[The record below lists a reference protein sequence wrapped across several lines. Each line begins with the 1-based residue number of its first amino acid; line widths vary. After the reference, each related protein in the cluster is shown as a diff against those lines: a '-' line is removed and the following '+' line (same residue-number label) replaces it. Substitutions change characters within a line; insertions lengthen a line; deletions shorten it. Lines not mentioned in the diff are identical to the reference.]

1 MLAVTILG
9 NNSALPAFDRHPT
22 AQIITMEDQIFLVD
36 CGEGTQM
43 QMAKYKIRR
52 SKINHIF
59 ISHLHGDHYFG
70 LIGLLTSMGLL
81 GRTQELHIHAPAALQ
96 EIIGLQLKV
105 ADIHLPYPLQFHTL
119 CQSEPNQPGQPQPNQ
134 PGQPPPN
141 QADQPQPDQPAVL
154 VREARFEVSSFP
166 VTHRIEC
173 WGFIFREVRPFRKVN
188 PEKARQHDIPSSFFD
203 RLKWGESYQKKD
215 GTIVENQW
223 VTEPASKARSY
234 AYAADT
240 MFDERIAAYVRGVD
254 LLYHETT
261 YLKDLEIQAG
271 RRFHST
277 TSQAATIALQA
288 GVHRLLIGHFSS
300 KYEKLHAFEE
310 EAREIFPNTD
320 LALEGVTYKV

>member
-22 AQIITMEDQIFLVD
+22 AQIVTMEDQIFLVD

-43 QMAKYKIRR
+43 QMAKYKVRR

-81 GRTQELHIHAPAALQ
+81 GRTQDLHIHAPDALQ
-96 EIIGLQLKV
+96 EIIGLQLRV
-105 ADIHLPYPLQFHTL
+105 ADIHLPYLVHFDTL
-119 CQSEPNQPGQPQPNQ
+119 PQQPGV
-134 PGQPPPN
+134 
-141 QADQPQPDQPAVL
+141 AKIADQPAVL
-154 VREARFEVSSFP
+154 LREARYEVSCFP
-166 VTHRIEC
+166 VIHRIEC
-173 WGFIFREVRPFRKVN
+173 WGFIFREVRPIRRVN
-188 PEKARQHDIPSSFFD
+188 PEKARQHDVPASFFD
-203 RLKWGESYQKKD
+203 QLKWGESYTKKD
-215 GTIVENQW
+215 GTVVGNEW
-223 VTEPASKARSY
+223 VTEPATKPRSY

-240 MFDERIAAYVRGVD
+240 MFDARIADYVRGVD

-277 TSQAATIALQA
+277 TAQAATIALQA
-288 GVHRLLIGHFSS
+288 GVQRLLIGHFSS
-300 KYEKLHAFEE
+300 KYEKLPAFEQ
-310 EAREIFPNTD
+310 EAREVFPNSD

>member
-22 AQIITMEDQIFLVD
+22 AQVITMEDQLFLVD

-52 SKINHIF
+52 SKINHVF

-70 LIGLLTSMGLL
+70 LIGMLTSMGLL
-81 GRTQELHIHAPAALQ
+81 GRTQELHLYAPSALKD
-96 EIIGLQLKV
+96 IIDLQLKV
-105 ADIHLPYPLQFHTL
+105 ADIHLPYHLHFHPLL
-119 CQSEPNQPGQPQPNQ
+119 EEG
-134 PGQPPPN
+134 
-141 QADQPQPDQPAVL
+141 VII
-154 VREARFEVSSFP
+154 RESKFEVSCFP
-166 VTHRIEC
+166 VFHRIAC
-173 WGFIFREVRPFRKVN
+173 WGFRFREIRPFRRVN
-188 PEKARQHDIPSSFFD
+188 PEKARQYEVPSSFFD
-203 RLKWGESYQKKD
+203 RLKWGESYLTKD
-215 GTIVENQW
+215 GNIVENQW
-223 VTEPASKARSY
+223 VTDPAAKAKSY

-240 MFDERIAAYVRGVD
+240 LFDERIAEKVSGVD

-261 YLKDLEIQAG
+261 YLKDLEDQAG

-277 TSQAATIALQA
+277 TVQAATIARLA

-300 KYEKLHAFEE
+300 KYEKLQAFEL